1 MINTQVATREMFLAD
16 LVNQCGKLEAAHS
29 KTSAYGLQD
38 LRDAATEYV
47 LAASFPTVRDEE
59 WRFTDLSPILQV
71 PFHVPQSNQSTV
83 KLTDI
88 IMPVK
93 NRDDLPLRL
102 VFVNGFYAPDL
113 STVDSGV
120 LANLPLAE
128 PAPTGATPTKRID
141 FYAGNLSNVPEKYQG
156 RISDVL
162 SKHKQ
167 QTEVFTALNT
177 AGLADSAVV
186 FVPANMSIDLP
197 IHLLFLTAPG
207 ASGTM
212 CQPHCLVIAE
222 AGSNITLVEDYATI
236 GNLPAFTNAVTEV
249 VVAENATVNHVR
261 LQREGLDVVHIGKSA
276 IEQSRNSRYT
286 CHAISLGG
294 KISRHNLE
302 VFQRGEATETT
313 LNGLSVAFG
322 EQLADT
328 HSLIDFNH
336 PHGTS
341 RQLHKCIVGNKAR
354 AVFNGKVFVRKAAQL
369 TDAGQ
374 LSRNL
379 LLSPRARVD
388 TKPQLEI
395 VADNVKCSHGAT
407 VSQLEDDEL
416 FYLQSRGLDL
426 ERSRYLLIDAFAAE
440 ILNQLPIIGVAKML
454 STCVAIQG

>member
-1 MINTQVATREMFLAD
+1 MINTQVASREMFLAD
-16 LVNQCGKLEAAHS
+16 VVNQCSKLEAANS
-29 KTSAYGLQD
+29 KSAAYGLQD
-38 LRDAATEYV
+38 LRDAAREYV
-47 LAASFPTVRDEE
+47 LSSSFPTVRDEE
-59 WRFTDLSPILQV
+59 WRFTDLSPVLQI
-71 PFHVPQSNQSTV
+71 PFHIPQSNQSKV
-83 KLTDI
+83 KLADI

-113 STVDSGV
+113 STVESSV
-120 LANLPLAE
+120 FPNLP
-128 PAPTGATPTKRID
+128 ID

-162 SKHKQ
+162 SKHRQ
-167 QTEVFTALNT
+167 QTEVFTALNM

-207 ASGTM
+207 ASPTM
-212 CQPHCLVIAE
+212 SQPHCSVIAE
-222 AGSNITLVEDYATI
+222 PGSNVTLVEDYATI
-236 GNLPAFTNAVTEV
+236 GNVAAFTNAVTDV
-249 VVAENATVNHVR
+249 VVGENATVNHVR
-261 LQREGLDVVHIGKSA
+261 LQREGGEVVHIGKSA

-313 LNGLSVAFG
+313 LNGLTVAFG
-322 EQLADT
+322 EQLSDT
-328 HSLIDFNH
+328 HSLIDFNY

-354 AVFNGKVFVRKAAQL
+354 AVFNGKIFVRKAAQL

-440 ILNQLPIIGVAKML
+440 MLNLLPIAGVAKML
-454 STCVAIQG
+454 STCVAIQA

>member
-1 MINTQVATREMFLAD
+1 
-16 LVNQCGKLEAAHS
+16 
-29 KTSAYGLQD
+29 
-38 LRDAATEYV
+38 
-47 LAASFPTVRDEE
+47 
-59 WRFTDLSPILQV
+59 
-71 PFHVPQSNQSTV
+71 
-83 KLTDI
+83 
-88 IMPVK
+88 MPVK
-93 NRDDLPLRL
+93 DKNDLPLRL
-102 VFVNGFYAPDL
+102 VFVNGVYAPDL
-113 STVDSGV
+113 STVKSS
-120 LANLPLAE
+120 E
-128 PAPTGATPTKRID
+128 
-141 FYAGNLSNVPEKYQG
+141 FYAGNLSNVPEKYRS
-156 RISDVL
+156 RITDVL
-162 SKHKQ
+162 SKHSQ
-167 QTEVFTALNT
+167 QTEVFTALNI
-177 AGLADSAVV
+177 AGLVDAAVV
-186 FVPANMSIDLP
+186 FVPANMSIALP

-207 ASGTM
+207 ASPTM

-222 AGSNITLVEDYATI
+222 AGSKVTLIEDYATI
-236 GNLPAFTNAVTEV
+236 GNVSAFTNAVTDV
-249 VVAENATVNHVR
+249 VVGENATVNHVR
-261 LQREGLDVVHIGKSA
+261 LQREGLNVVHIGKSA
-276 IEQSRNSRYT
+276 IEQSRNSSYT

-302 VFQRGEATETT
+302 VFQRGEGTETT
-313 LNGLSVAFG
+313 LNGLTVAFG
-322 EQLADT
+322 EQLSDT

-341 RQLHKCIVGNKAR
+341 RQLHKCIIGNKAR

-440 ILNQLPIIGVAKML
+440 ILNQLPIVGVAKML
-454 STCVAIQG
+454 STCVAMQD

>member
-1 MINTQVATREMFLAD
+1 MINTQVATREMFLAG
-16 LVNQCGKLEAAHS
+16 LVNQCEKLGEANPKS
-29 KTSAYGLQD
+29 SAYGLDD
-38 LRDAATEYV
+38 LRDIATQYV

-59 WRFTDLSPILQV
+59 WRFTDLSSLLQTQ
-71 PFHVPQSNQSTV
+71 FNVPQSNQSAIQ
-83 KLTDI
+83 LSDI

-93 NRDDLPLRL
+93 DKNDLPLRL
-102 VFVNGFYAPDL
+102 VFVNGVYAPDL
-113 STVDSGV
+113 STG
-120 LANLPLAE
+120 NLPE
-128 PAPTGATPTKRID
+128 
-141 FYAGNLSNVPEKYQG
+141 FYVGNLSNVPEKYQA
-156 RISDVL
+156 RITDVL
-162 SKHKQ
+162 SQHKH

-177 AGLADSAVV
+177 AGLVDAAVV
-186 FVPANMSIDLP
+186 FVPANMPIALP

-207 ASGTM
+207 VSATM
-212 CQPHCLVIAE
+212 CQPHCVVIAE
-222 AGSNITLVEDYATI
+222 PGSNVTLVEDYATI
-236 GNLPAFTNAVTEV
+236 GNVAAFTNAVTDV
-249 VVAENATVNHVR
+249 VVGENATVNHVR
-261 LQREGLDVVHIGKSA
+261 LQREGLNVVHIGKSA
-276 IEQSRNSRYT
+276 IAQSRNSHYT

-302 VFQRGEATETT
+302 VFQHGEATETT
-313 LNGLSVAFG
+313 LNGLTVAFG
-322 EQLADT
+322 EQLSDT
-328 HSLIDFNH
+328 HSLINFNH

-341 RQLHKCIVGNKAR
+341 RQLHKCIIGNKAR

-440 ILNQLPIIGVAKML
+440 ILDKLPIVGVAKML
-454 STCVAIQG
+454 STCMAIQG

>member
-1 MINTQVATREMFLAD
+1 MMNTQVASREMFLTD
-16 LVNQCGKLEAAHS
+16 LVNQCGKLGTANNES
-29 KTSAYGLQD
+29 SAYGLQD
-38 LRDAATEYV
+38 LRDSATEYV
-47 LAASFPTVRDEE
+47 LASSFPTVRDEE
-59 WRFTDLSPILQV
+59 WRFTDLSPVLQI
-71 PFHVPQSNQSTV
+71 PFHIPQSNESKV
-83 KLTDI
+83 KLADI

-113 STVDSGV
+113 STVESSV
-120 LANLPLAE
+120 FPNLP
-128 PAPTGATPTKRID
+128 ID
-141 FYAGNLSNVPEKYQG
+141 FYAGNLSNVPQKYQG

-162 SKHKQ
+162 SKHRQ

-207 ASGTM
+207 TSPTIS
-212 CQPHCLVIAE
+212 QPHCLVIAE
-222 AGSNITLVEDYATI
+222 PGSNVTLVEDYATI
-236 GNLPAFTNAVTEV
+236 GNVAAFTNAVTDV
-249 VVAENATVNHVR
+249 VVGENATVNHVR
-261 LQREGLDVVHIGKSA
+261 LQREGGDVVHIGKSA

-313 LNGLSVAFG
+313 LNGLTVAFG
-322 EQLADT
+322 EQLSDT
-328 HSLIDFNH
+328 HSVIDFNH

-341 RQLHKCIVGNKAR
+341 RQLHKCIIGNKAR

-426 ERSRYLLIDAFAAE
+426 EKSRYLLIDAFAAE
-440 ILNQLPIIGVAKML
+440 MLNQLPILGVAKML

>member
-1 MINTQVATREMFLAD
+1 MMNTQVATREMFLAG
-16 LVNQCGKLEAAHS
+16 LVNQCEKLGAANL

-38 LRDAATEYV
+38 LRDIAAQY
-47 LAASFPTVRDEE
+47 LRYSHFPTVKDEE
-59 WRFTDLSPILQV
+59 WRFTDLSPLLQI
-71 PFHVPQSNQSTV
+71 PFNLPESNLSKI
-83 KLTDI
+83 KLSDI
-88 IMPVK
+88 TMPVK
-93 NRDDLPLRL
+93 DKADLPLRL

-113 STVDSGV
+113 STV
-120 LANLPLAE
+120 NLPNL
-128 PAPTGATPTKRID
+128 PID
-141 FYAGNLSNVPEKYQG
+141 FYVGNLSNAPEKHQP

-162 SKHKQ
+162 NKHRQ
-167 QTEVFTALNT
+167 QTEVFTALNI
-177 AGLADSAVV
+177 AGLVDSAVV

-207 ASGTM
+207 ASPTM

-222 AGSNITLVEDYATI
+222 PGSNITLVEDYATI
-236 GNLPAFTNAVTEV
+236 GNVAAFTNAVTDV
-249 VVAENATVNHVR
+249 VVGENAAVNHVR
-261 LQREGLDVVHIGKSA
+261 LQREAGNVVHIGKSA

-286 CHAISLGG
+286 CHAISLGS

-313 LNGLSVAFG
+313 LNGLTVAFG

-328 HSLIDFNH
+328 HSLISFNH

-341 RQLHKCIVGNKAR
+341 RQLHKCIIGNKAR
-354 AVFNGKVFVRKAAQL
+354 AVFNGKVFVPKAAQL

-440 ILNQLPIIGVAKML
+440 ILDKLPIVGVAKML
-454 STCVAIQG
+454 STCMAIQG

>member
-1 MINTQVATREMFLAD
+1 MMNTQVATREMFLAG
-16 LVNQCGKLEAAHS
+16 LVNQCEKLGAAHLKS
-29 KTSAYGLQD
+29 SAYGLD
-38 LRDAATEYV
+38 HLRDIAAQYV
-47 LAASFPTVRDEE
+47 LSSHFPTVKDEE
-59 WRFTDLSPILQV
+59 WRFTDLSPLLQI
-71 PFHVPQSNQSTV
+71 PLNLPQSNLSKI
-83 KLTDI
+83 KLSDI
-88 IMPVK
+88 TMPVK
-93 NRDDLPLRL
+93 DKADLPLRL

-113 STVDSGV
+113 STV
-120 LANLPLAE
+120 NLPNL
-128 PAPTGATPTKRID
+128 PID
-141 FYAGNLSNVPEKYQG
+141 FYVGNISNAPEKYQP

-162 SKHKQ
+162 NKHRQ
-167 QTEVFTALNT
+167 QTEVFTALNI
-177 AGLADSAVV
+177 ASLVDSAVV
-186 FVPANMSIDLP
+186 FVPANMSFDLP

-207 ASGTM
+207 ASPTM

-222 AGSNITLVEDYATI
+222 AGSNVTLIEDYATI
-236 GNLPAFTNAVTEV
+236 GNVAAFTNAVTDV
-249 VVAENATVNHVR
+249 VVGENAAVNHVR
-261 LQREGLDVVHIGKSA
+261 LQREAGNVVHIGTSA
-276 IEQSRNSRYT
+276 IAQSRNSHYT

-313 LNGLSVAFG
+313 LNGLTVAFG
-322 EQLADT
+322 EQLSDT
-328 HSLIDFNH
+328 HSLISFNH

-354 AVFNGKVFVRKAAQL
+354 AVFNGRVFVPKAAQL

-440 ILNQLPIIGVAKML
+440 ILDKLPIVGVAKML
-454 STCVAIQG
+454 STCMAIQE

>member
-1 MINTQVATREMFLAD
+1 MMNTQVASREMFLTD
-16 LVNQCGKLEAAHS
+16 LVNQCGKLGAANKES
-29 KTSAYGLQD
+29 SAYGLQD

-47 LAASFPTVRDEE
+47 LSSSFPTVKDEE
-59 WRFTDLSPILQV
+59 WRFTDLSSVLQI
-71 PFHVPQSNQSTV
+71 PFHIPQNNQSKV
-83 KLTDI
+83 KLADI

-113 STVDSGV
+113 STVESLV
-120 LANLPLAE
+120 LPNLPLAE
-128 PAPTGATPTKRID
+128 LSKRID
-141 FYAGNLSNVPEKYQG
+141 FYAGNLSHVPEKYQG

-162 SKHKQ
+162 SKHRQ

-222 AGSNITLVEDYATI
+222 PGSNVTLIEDYATI
-236 GNLPAFTNAVTEV
+236 GNGPAFTNAVTDV
-249 VVAENATVNHVR
+249 IVGENASVNHVR
-261 LQREGLDVVHIGKSA
+261 LQREGGEVVHIGKSA

-286 CHAISLGG
+286 CHAINLGG

-341 RQLHKCIVGNKAR
+341 RQLHKCIIGNKAR

-440 ILNQLPIIGVAKML
+440 ILNQLPIIGVAKKL
-454 STCVAIQG
+454 STCMAIQG

>member
-1 MINTQVATREMFLAD
+1 MMNTQVASREMFLTD
-16 LVNQCGKLEAAHS
+16 LVNQCGKLEAANS
-29 KTSAYGLQD
+29 KSAAYGLQD

-47 LAASFPTVRDEE
+47 LASSFPTVRDEE
-59 WRFTDLSPILQV
+59 WRFTDLSSVLQI
-71 PFHVPQSNQSTV
+71 PFHIPQSNQSKV
-83 KLTDI
+83 KLADI

-113 STVDSGV
+113 STV
-120 LANLPLAE
+120 NLPNLQ
-128 PAPTGATPTKRID
+128 ID

-162 SKHKQ
+162 SKHRQ

-207 ASGTM
+207 ASPTM
-212 CQPHCLVIAE
+212 CQPHCLIIAE
-222 AGSNITLVEDYATI
+222 PGSSVTLVEDYVTI
-236 GNLPAFTNAVTEV
+236 GNVPAFTNAVTDV
-249 VVAENATVNHVR
+249 VVGENATVNHVR
-261 LQREGLDVVHIGKSA
+261 LQREGGEVFHIGKSA

-322 EQLADT
+322 EQLSDT
-328 HSLIDFNH
+328 HSVIDFNY

-341 RQLHKCIVGNKAR
+341 RQLHKCIIGNKAR

-440 ILNQLPIIGVAKML
+440 MLNQLPILGVAKML

>member
-1 MINTQVATREMFLAD
+1 MMNTQVASREMFLTD
-16 LVNQCGKLEAAHS
+16 LVNQCEKLGAANLKS
-29 KTSAYGLQD
+29 SVYGLDD
-38 LRDAATEYV
+38 LRDIATQYV
-47 LAASFPTVRDEE
+47 LSSHFPTVRDEE
-59 WRFTDLSPILQV
+59 WRFTDLSSVLQI
-71 PFHVPQSNQSTV
+71 PFHIPESNQSEI
-83 KLTDI
+83 KLSDI
-88 IMPVK
+88 TMPVK
-93 NRDDLPLRL
+93 DKADLPLRL
-102 VFVNGFYAPDL
+102 VFVNGFYAPHL
-113 STVDSGV
+113 ST
-120 LANLPLAE
+120 LNLPNL
-128 PAPTGATPTKRID
+128 PD

-162 SKHKQ
+162 SKHRQ

-197 IHLLFLTAPG
+197 IHLLFLSAPG
-207 ASGTM
+207 ASPTM
-212 CQPHCLVIAE
+212 CQPHCLIIAE
-222 AGSNITLVEDYATI
+222 PGSNVTLVEDYATI
-236 GNLPAFTNAVTEV
+236 GNVPAFTNAVTDV
-249 VVAENATVNHVR
+249 VVGENATVNHVR
-261 LQREGLDVVHIGKSA
+261 LQREGGEVVHIGKSA

-302 VFQRGEATETT
+302 VLQRGEATETT

-322 EQLADT
+322 EQLTDT

-440 ILNQLPIIGVAKML
+440 MLNQLPILGVAKML

>member
-1 MINTQVATREMFLAD
+1 MMNTQVATREMFLAG
-16 LVNQCGKLEAAHS
+16 LVNQCEKLGAAHLKS
-29 KTSAYGLQD
+29 SVYGLDD
-38 LRDAATEYV
+38 LRDIAAQYV
-47 LAASFPTVRDEE
+47 LSSHFPTVKDEE
-59 WRFTDLSPILQV
+59 WRFTDLSPLLQI
-71 PFHVPQSNQSTV
+71 PLNLPESNQSEI
-83 KLTDI
+83 KLSDI
-88 IMPVK
+88 TMPVK
-93 NRDDLPLRL
+93 DKADLPLRL
-102 VFVNGFYAPDL
+102 VFVNGFYAPHL
-113 STVDSGV
+113 STVN
-120 LANLPLAE
+120 LPNLPLAE
-128 PAPTGATPTKRID
+128 PSKRSD
-141 FYAGNLSNVPEKYQG
+141 FYAGNLYNVPEKYQG

-162 SKHKQ
+162 SKHRQ

-207 ASGTM
+207 ASPTM
-212 CQPHCLVIAE
+212 SQPHCSVIAE
-222 AGSNITLVEDYATI
+222 PGSNVTLVEDYATI
-236 GNLPAFTNAVTEV
+236 GNVAAFTNAVTDV
-249 VVAENATVNHVR
+249 VVGENATVNHVR
-261 LQREGLDVVHIGKSA
+261 LQREGGEVVHIGKSA

-313 LNGLSVAFG
+313 LNGLTVAFG
-322 EQLADT
+322 EQLSDT
-328 HSLIDFNH
+328 HSVIDFNH

-440 ILNQLPIIGVAKML
+440 MLNQLPILGVAKML
-454 STCVAIQG
+454 STCVAVQS

>member
-1 MINTQVATREMFLAD
+1 MMNTQVASREMFLAD
-16 LVNQCGKLEAAHS
+16 VVNQCSKLEAVNS
-29 KTSAYGLQD
+29 KSAAYGLQD

-47 LAASFPTVRDEE
+47 LSSSFPTVRDEE
-59 WRFTDLSPILQV
+59 WRFTDLSPVLQI
-71 PFHVPQSNQSTV
+71 PFHIPLSNQSKV

-113 STVDSGV
+113 STVESSV
-120 LANLPLAE
+120 LRNLP
-128 PAPTGATPTKRID
+128 ID

-156 RISDVL
+156 RITDVL
-162 SKHKQ
+162 SKHRQ

-207 ASGTM
+207 TSPTM
-212 CQPHCLVIAE
+212 SQPHCLIIAE
-222 AGSNITLVEDYATI
+222 PGSNVTLVEDYATI
-236 GNLPAFTNAVTEV
+236 GNVPAFTNAVTDV
-249 VVAENATVNHVR
+249 VVGENATVNHVR
-261 LQREGLDVVHIGKSA
+261 LQREGGEVVHLGKSA

-440 ILNQLPIIGVAKML
+440 ILNLLPIAGVAKML
-454 STCVAIQG
+454 STCVAIQE

>member
-1 MINTQVATREMFLAD
+1 MINTQVATKEMFLAD
-16 LVNQCGKLEAAHS
+16 LVNQCSKLEVANR
-29 KTSAYGLQD
+29 KGSAYGLQD

-59 WRFTDLSPILQV
+59 WRFTDLSSMLQV
-71 PFHVPQSNQSTV
+71 PFHVPQSYQSTV
-83 KLTDI
+83 KLADI
-88 IMPVK
+88 VMPVK

-113 STVDSGV
+113 STV
-120 LANLPLAE
+120 NLP
-128 PAPTGATPTKRID
+128 D
-141 FYAGNLSNVPEKYQG
+141 FYAGNLSNVPEKYRS
-156 RISDVL
+156 RITDVL
-162 SKHKQ
+162 SQHKQ
-167 QTEVFTALNT
+167 QTEVFTALNV

-186 FVPANMSIDLP
+186 FVPANVCVEMP

-207 ASGTM
+207 ASPTM
-212 CQPHCLVIAE
+212 SQPHCVVIAE
-222 AGSNITLVEDYATI
+222 PGSNVTLIEDYATL
-236 GNLPAFTNAVTEV
+236 GNVPAFTNAVTEV
-249 VVAENATVNHVR
+249 VVGENAAVNHVR
-261 LQREGLDVVHIGKSA
+261 LQREALDAVHIGKSA
-276 IEQSRNSRYT
+276 IVQSRNSRYT

-302 VFQRGEATETT
+302 VFQRGEGTETT
-313 LNGLSVAFG
+313 LNGLTVAFG
-322 EQLADT
+322 EQLSDT
-328 HSLIDFNH
+328 HSLIDFNY

-341 RQLHKCIVGNKAR
+341 RQLHKCIIGNKAR

-440 ILNQLPIIGVAKML
+440 ILDKLPILGVAKML
-454 STCVAIQG
+454 STCVAVQE

>member
-16 LVNQCGKLEAAHS
+16 LVNQCGKLEVANS
-29 KTSAYGLQD
+29 ESSTYGLQD

-59 WRFTDLSPILQV
+59 WRFTDLSPVLQV
-71 PFHVPQSNQSTV
+71 PFHVPQSNQSNV

-113 STVDSGV
+113 STG
-120 LANLPLAE
+120 NLP
-128 PAPTGATPTKRID
+128 D
-141 FYAGNLSNVPEKYQG
+141 FYVGNLSNVPEKYRS
-156 RISDVL
+156 RITDVL

-177 AGLADSAVV
+177 AGLVDAAVV

-212 CQPHCLVIAE
+212 CQPHCLIIAE
-222 AGSNITLVEDYATI
+222 AGSNITVVEDYATI
-236 GNLPAFTNAVTEV
+236 GNVPAFTNAVTDV
-249 VVAENATVNHVR
+249 VVGENATVNHVR
-261 LQREGLDVVHIGKSA
+261 LQREGLDVVHVGKSA
-276 IEQSRNSRYT
+276 IEQARNSRYT

-302 VFQRGEATETT
+302 VFQRGEGTETT
-313 LNGLSVAFG
+313 LNGLTVAFG

-440 ILNQLPIIGVAKML
+440 MLNQLPIVGVAKML
-454 STCVAIQG
+454 STCMAIQE

>member
-1 MINTQVATREMFLAD
+1 MINTQVATREMFLAG
-16 LVNQCGKLEAAHS
+16 LVNQCEKLGEANGKNS
-29 KTSAYGLQD
+29 TYGLD
-38 LRDAATEYV
+38 SLRETAAEYV
-47 LAASFPTVRDEE
+47 LSASFPTVRDEE
-59 WRFTDLSPILQV
+59 WRFTDLSPLLQIALN
-71 PFHVPQSNQSTV
+71 VPQSNKSAIA
-83 KLTDI
+83 LSNI

-93 NRDDLPLRL
+93 DKNDLPLRL
-102 VFVNGFYAPDL
+102 VFVNGIYAPEL
-113 STVDSGV
+113 SAG
-120 LANLPLAE
+120 NLP
-128 PAPTGATPTKRID
+128 D
-141 FYAGNLSNVPEKYQG
+141 FYVGNLSNVPEKYQA
-156 RISDVL
+156 RITDVL
-162 SKHKQ
+162 SKYKQ
-167 QTEVFTALNT
+167 QTEVFTALNI
-177 AGLADSAVV
+177 AGLVDSAVV
-186 FVPANMSIDLP
+186 FVPANMSIALP

-207 ASGTM
+207 ASPTM
-212 CQPHCLVIAE
+212 CQPHCIIVAE
-222 AGSNITLVEDYATI
+222 PGSNVTLIEDYATV
-236 GNLPAFTNAVTEV
+236 GNVAAFTNAVTDV
-249 VVAENATVNHVR
+249 VVGENATVNHVR
-261 LQREGLDVVHIGKSA
+261 LQREGGEVVHIGKSSIA
-276 IEQSRNSRYT
+276 QSRNSRYT

-302 VFQRGEATETT
+302 VFQHGEGTETT
-313 LNGLSVAFG
+313 LNGLTVAFG

-328 HSLIDFNH
+328 HSLISFNH

-341 RQLHKCIVGNKAR
+341 RQLHKCIIGNKAR
-354 AVFNGKVFVRKAAQL
+354 AVFNGKVFVPKAAQL

-440 ILNQLPIIGVAKML
+440 ILDKLPIVGVAKML

>member
-1 MINTQVATREMFLAD
+1 MINTQVATREMFLTG
-16 LVNQCGKLEAAHS
+16 LVNQCEKLGEANGKN
-29 KTSAYGLQD
+29 SAFGLQE
-38 LRDAATEYV
+38 LRDAAAEYV
-47 LAASFPTVRDEE
+47 LSASFPTVKDEE
-59 WRFTDLSPILQV
+59 WRFTDLSPLLQV
-71 PFHVPQSNQSTV
+71 QFNVPQSNQSAIA
-83 KLTDI
+83 LSDI

-93 NRDDLPLRL
+93 DKGDLPLRL
-102 VFVNGFYAPDL
+102 VFVNGVYAPDL
-113 STVDSGV
+113 SAV
-120 LANLPLAE
+120 NLP
-128 PAPTGATPTKRID
+128 D
-141 FYAGNLSNVPEKYQG
+141 FYVGNLSNAPEKYQA
-156 RISDVL
+156 RIAGVL

-177 AGLADSAVV
+177 AGLVDAAVV
-186 FVPANMSIDLP
+186 FVPANMSIALP

-207 ASGTM
+207 ASPTM
-212 CQPHCLVIAE
+212 CQPHCVIIAE
-222 AGSNITLVEDYATI
+222 PGSNVTLVEDYATI
-236 GNLPAFTNAVTEV
+236 GNVAAFTNAVTDV
-249 VVAENATVNHVR
+249 VVGENAAVNHVR
-261 LQREGLDVVHIGKSA
+261 LQREGSQVVHIGKSS
-276 IEQSRNSRYT
+276 IDQSRNSRYT

-302 VFQRGEATETT
+302 VFQHGEATETT
-313 LNGLSVAFG
+313 LNGLTVAFG
-322 EQLADT
+322 EQLSDT
-328 HSLIDFNH
+328 HSLINFNH

-341 RQLHKCIVGNKAR
+341 RQLHKCIIGNKAR
-354 AVFNGKVFVRKAAQL
+354 AVFNGKVFVPKAAQL

-440 ILNQLPIIGVAKML
+440 ILDKLPIVGVAKML
-454 STCVAIQG
+454 STCVAVQS

>member
-1 MINTQVATREMFLAD
+1 MINTQVATKEMFLAN
-16 LVNQCGKLEAAHS
+16 LVNQCSKLDVANGKG
-29 KTSAYGLQD
+29 SAYGLQD

-47 LAASFPTVRDEE
+47 LAASFPSVRDEE
-59 WRFTDLSPILQV
+59 WRFTDLSSMLQV
-71 PFHVPQSNQSTV
+71 PFHVPQSYQSTV
-83 KLTDI
+83 KLADI
-88 IMPVK
+88 VMPVK

-113 STVDSGV
+113 STV
-120 LANLPLAE
+120 NLP
-128 PAPTGATPTKRID
+128 D
-141 FYAGNLSNVPEKYQG
+141 FYAGNLSNVPEKYRS
-156 RISDVL
+156 RITDVL
-162 SKHKQ
+162 SQHKQ
-167 QTEVFTALNT
+167 QTEVFTALNV

-186 FVPANMSIDLP
+186 LVPANKSIDLP

-207 ASGTM
+207 ASPTM
-212 CQPHCLVIAE
+212 CQPHCVVIAE
-222 AGSNITLVEDYATI
+222 PGSNITLIEDYATL
-236 GNLPAFTNAVTEV
+236 GNVPAFTNAVTEV
-249 VVAENATVNHVR
+249 VVGENAAVNHVR
-261 LQREGLDVVHIGKSA
+261 LQREALDAVHIGKSA
-276 IEQSRNSRYT
+276 IVQSRNSRYT

-302 VFQRGEATETT
+302 VFQRGEGTETN
-313 LNGLSVAFG
+313 LNGLTIAFG
-322 EQLADT
+322 EQLSDT
-328 HSLIDFNH
+328 HSLIDFNY

-341 RQLHKCIVGNKAR
+341 KQLHKCIVGNKAR

-426 ERSRYLLIDAFAAE
+426 DRSRYLLIDAFAAE

-454 STCVAIQG
+454 STCVGVQG

>member
-1 MINTQVATREMFLAD
+1 MINTQVATREMFLAG
-16 LVNQCGKLEAAHS
+16 LVNQCEKLELANVKS
-29 KTSAYGLQD
+29 SAYGLDD
-38 LRDAATEYV
+38 LRDIATQYV
-47 LAASFPTVRDEE
+47 LSASFPTVRDEE
-59 WRFTDLSPILQV
+59 WRFTDLSSLLQTK
-71 PFHVPQSNQSTV
+71 FNVPQSNQSAIQ
-83 KLTDI
+83 LSDI

-93 NRDDLPLRL
+93 DKNDLPLRL
-102 VFVNGFYAPDL
+102 VFVNGVYAPDL
-113 STVDSGV
+113 STG
-120 LANLPLAE
+120 NLP
-128 PAPTGATPTKRID
+128 D
-141 FYAGNLSNVPEKYQG
+141 FYAGNLSNVPEKYRS
-156 RISDVL
+156 RITDVL
-162 SKHKQ
+162 SKHSQ
-167 QTEVFTALNT
+167 QTEVFTALNI
-177 AGLADSAVV
+177 AGLVDAAVV

-207 ASGTM
+207 TSPTM
-212 CQPHCLVIAE
+212 CQPHCFVIAE
-222 AGSNITLVEDYATI
+222 AGSKVTLIEDYATI
-236 GNLPAFTNAVTEV
+236 GNVSAFTNAVTEV
-249 VVAENATVNHVR
+249 VVGENATVNHVR
-261 LQREGLDVVHIGKSA
+261 LQREGLNVVHIGKSA
-276 IEQSRNSRYT
+276 IAQSRNSSYT

-302 VFQRGEATETT
+302 VFQGGEGTETT
-313 LNGLSVAFG
+313 LNGLTVAFG
-322 EQLADT
+322 EQLSDT

-379 LLSPRARVD
+379 LLSSRARID

-416 FYLQSRGLDL
+416 FYLQSRGLNL

-440 ILNQLPIIGVAKML
+440 ILNLLPIVGVAKML
-454 STCVAIQG
+454 STCVAMQE

>member
-16 LVNQCGKLEAAHS
+16 LVNQCSKLEVANG
-29 KTSAYGLQD
+29 KGSAYGLQD

-59 WRFTDLSPILQV
+59 WRFTDLSPVLQV
-71 PFHVPQSNQSTV
+71 PFHVPQSYQSTV
-83 KLTDI
+83 KLADI
-88 IMPVK
+88 VMPVK

-113 STVDSGV
+113 STV
-120 LANLPLAE
+120 NLP
-128 PAPTGATPTKRID
+128 D
-141 FYAGNLSNVPEKYQG
+141 FYAGNLSNVPEKYRS
-156 RISDVL
+156 RITDVL

-186 FVPANMSIDLP
+186 FVPANVSVERP
-197 IHLLFLTAPG
+197 IHLLFLTATG
-207 ASGTM
+207 ASATM
-212 CQPHCLVIAE
+212 CQPHCSIIAE
-222 AGSNITLVEDYATI
+222 AGSKVTLIEDYSTI
-236 GNLPAFTNAVTEV
+236 GNLPAFTNAVTDV
-249 VVAENATVNHVR
+249 FVGENATVNHVR
-261 LQREGLDVVHIGKSA
+261 LQRETLNVVHIGKSA
-276 IEQSRNSRYT
+276 IEQSRNSSYT

-302 VFQRGEATETT
+302 VFQRGEGTETN
-313 LNGLSVAFG
+313 LNGLTVAFG

-341 RQLHKCIVGNKAR
+341 KQLHKCIVGNKAR

-440 ILNQLPIIGVAKML
+440 ILDKLPIVAVAKML
-454 STCVAIQG
+454 STCMAIQA

>member
-16 LVNQCGKLEAAHS
+16 LVNQCGKLEVANS
-29 KTSAYGLQD
+29 ESSAYGLQD

-59 WRFTDLSPILQV
+59 WRFTDLSPVLQV
-71 PFHVPQSNQSTV
+71 PFHVPQSNQSNV

-113 STVDSGV
+113 STG
-120 LANLPLAE
+120 NLP
-128 PAPTGATPTKRID
+128 D
-141 FYAGNLSNVPEKYQG
+141 FYVGNLSNVPEKYRS
-156 RISDVL
+156 RITDVL

-177 AGLADSAVV
+177 AGLVDAAVV
-186 FVPANMSIDLP
+186 FVPANMPIDLP

-212 CQPHCLVIAE
+212 CQPHCLIIAE
-222 AGSNITLVEDYATI
+222 AGSNITVVEDYATI
-236 GNLPAFTNAVTEV
+236 GNVPAFTNAVTDV
-249 VVAENATVNHVR
+249 VVGENATVNHVR
-261 LQREGLDVVHIGKSA
+261 LQREGLDVVHVGKSA
-276 IEQSRNSRYT
+276 IEQARNSRYT

-302 VFQRGEATETT
+302 VFQRGEGTETT
-313 LNGLSVAFG
+313 LNGLTVAFG

-440 ILNQLPIIGVAKML
+440 MLNQLPIVGVAKML
-454 STCVAIQG
+454 STCMAIQE

>member
-16 LVNQCGKLEAAHS
+16 LVNQCAKLEAVNS

-59 WRFTDLSPILQV
+59 WRFTDLSPVLQV

-120 LANLPLAE
+120 VPNLP
-128 PAPTGATPTKRID
+128 ID
-141 FYAGNLSNVPEKYQG
+141 LYAGNLSNVPEKYRS
-156 RISDVL
+156 RITDVL

-222 AGSNITLVEDYATI
+222 PGSNVTLVEDYATI
-236 GNLPAFTNAVTEV
+236 GNVPAFTNAVTDV
-249 VVAENATVNHVR
+249 LVGENATVNHVR
-261 LQREGLDVVHIGKSA
+261 LQREGGEVVHIGKSA

-286 CHAISLGG
+286 CHAINLGG

-440 ILNQLPIIGVAKML
+440 ILNQLPIIGVAKKL

>member
-1 MINTQVATREMFLAD
+1 MINTQVATREMFLAG
-16 LVNQCGKLEAAHS
+16 LVNQCEKLGEANPKS
-29 KTSAYGLQD
+29 SAYGLDD
-38 LRDAATEYV
+38 LRDIATQYV
-47 LAASFPTVRDEE
+47 LAASFPTVKDEE
-59 WRFTDLSPILQV
+59 WRFTDLSSLLQIQFNV
-71 PFHVPQSNQSTV
+71 PLSNQSAI
-83 KLTDI
+83 KLSDI

-93 NRDDLPLRL
+93 NKDDLPLRL
-102 VFVNGFYAPDL
+102 VFVNGVYAPDL
-113 STVDSGV
+113 STVKSS
-120 LANLPLAE
+120 E
-128 PAPTGATPTKRID
+128 
-141 FYAGNLSNVPEKYQG
+141 FYAGNLSNVPEKYQA
-156 RISDVL
+156 RITDVL

-167 QTEVFTALNT
+167 QTEVFTALNL
-177 AGLADSAVV
+177 AGLVDAAVV
-186 FVPANMSIDLP
+186 FVPANMSIALP

-207 ASGTM
+207 ASPTM

-222 AGSNITLVEDYATI
+222 AGSKVTLIEDYTTI
-236 GNLPAFTNAVTEV
+236 GNLPAFTNAVTDV
-249 VVAENATVNHVR
+249 VVGENATVNHVR
-261 LQREGLDVVHIGKSA
+261 LQREGLNVVHIGKSA
-276 IEQSRNSRYT
+276 IAQSRNSRYT

-302 VFQRGEATETT
+302 VFQRGEGTETT
-313 LNGLSVAFG
+313 LNGLTVAFG

-336 PHGTS
+336 PHGTT

-379 LLSPRARVD
+379 LLSSRARVD

-440 ILNQLPIIGVAKML
+440 ILDKLPIVGVAKML
-454 STCVAIQG
+454 STCMAIQG

>member
-1 MINTQVATREMFLAD
+1 MNTQVATREMFLAD
-16 LVNQCGKLEAAHS
+16 LVNQCGKLEVANS
-29 KTSAYGLQD
+29 ESSAYGLQD

-59 WRFTDLSPILQV
+59 WRFTDLSPVLQV
-71 PFHVPQSNQSTV
+71 PFHVPQSNQSNV

-113 STVDSGV
+113 STG
-120 LANLPLAE
+120 NLP
-128 PAPTGATPTKRID
+128 D
-141 FYAGNLSNVPEKYQG
+141 FYVGNLSNVPEKYRS
-156 RISDVL
+156 RITDVL

-177 AGLADSAVV
+177 AGLVDAAVV

-212 CQPHCLVIAE
+212 CQPHCLIIAE
-222 AGSNITLVEDYATI
+222 AGSNITVVEDYATI
-236 GNLPAFTNAVTEV
+236 GNVPAFTNAVTDV
-249 VVAENATVNHVR
+249 VVGENATVNHVR
-261 LQREGLDVVHIGKSA
+261 LQREGLDVVHVGKSA
-276 IEQSRNSRYT
+276 IEQARNSRYT

-302 VFQRGEATETT
+302 VFQRGEGTETT
-313 LNGLSVAFG
+313 LNGLTVAFG

-440 ILNQLPIIGVAKML
+440 MLNQLPIVGVAKML
-454 STCVAIQG
+454 STCMAIQE

>member
-16 LVNQCGKLEAAHS
+16 LVNQCGKLEVANS
-29 KTSAYGLQD
+29 ESSAYGLQD

-59 WRFTDLSPILQV
+59 WRFTDLSPVLQV
-71 PFHVPQSNQSTV
+71 PFHIPQSNQSAV

-120 LANLPLAE
+120 VPNLPLAE
-128 PAPTGATPTKRID
+128 PAPTGGSSTNRLD
-141 FYAGNLSNVPEKYQG
+141 FYAGSLSNVPEKYRS
-156 RISDVL
+156 RITDVL

-177 AGLADSAVV
+177 AGLVDAAVV
-186 FVPANMSIDLP
+186 FIPANMSIDLP

-207 ASGTM
+207 ASPTM
-212 CQPHCLVIAE
+212 CQPHCLLVAE
-222 AGSNITLVEDYATI
+222 AGSKVTVVEDYTSV
-236 GNLPAFTNAVTEV
+236 GNVSALTNAVTDV
-249 VVAENATVNHVR
+249 VVGENATVNHVR
-261 LQREGLDVVHIGKSA
+261 LQREGLDVVHVGKSA

-302 VFQRGEATETT
+302 VFQRGEGTETT
-313 LNGLSVAFG
+313 LNGLTVAFG

-440 ILNQLPIIGVAKML
+440 MLNQLPIVGVAKML
-454 STCVAIQG
+454 STCVAIQE

>member
-1 MINTQVATREMFLAD
+1 MNTQVATREMFLAD
-16 LVNQCGKLEAAHS
+16 LVNQCGKLEVANS
-29 KTSAYGLQD
+29 ESSAYGLQD

-59 WRFTDLSPILQV
+59 WRFTDLSPVLQV
-71 PFHVPQSNQSTV
+71 PFHVPQSNQSNV

-113 STVDSGV
+113 STG
-120 LANLPLAE
+120 NLP
-128 PAPTGATPTKRID
+128 D
-141 FYAGNLSNVPEKYQG
+141 FYVGNLSNVPEKYRS
-156 RISDVL
+156 RITDVL

-177 AGLADSAVV
+177 AGLVDAAVV

-212 CQPHCLVIAE
+212 CQPHCLIIAE
-222 AGSNITLVEDYATI
+222 AGSNITVVEDYATI
-236 GNLPAFTNAVTEV
+236 GNVPAFTNAVTDV
-249 VVAENATVNHVR
+249 VVGENATVNHVR

-276 IEQSRNSRYT
+276 IEQARNSRYT

-302 VFQRGEATETT
+302 VFQRGEGTETT
-313 LNGLSVAFG
+313 LNGLTVAFG

-440 ILNQLPIIGVAKML
+440 MLNQLPIVGVAKML
-454 STCVAIQG
+454 STCMAIQE